1 MVNAVTGN
9 VFFTSLMYSTIITKS
24 IGLMNSCQRY
34 GFVPAFGV
42 DVIPA
47 GCTYIVNN
55 IGGDESITAELCYA
69 SGIFN
74 IGGVESV
81 TAELCYSVGMIGPS
95 ICLIQLPNGTDVDYY
110 CGDLYKLTYLFDNTL
125 ESSIEW
131 GFYNTTYPNE
141 REEVISETSV
151 CNAKVD
157 GLSCDTCTFCDDGSV
172 EADCTNLELGT
183 KVECGDFFVNSTV
196 WSHPFYPLSGENSSN
211 SNRIWRC
218 DPIFES
224 ASKASGSSNKF
235 TTTIAALV
243 FAGSYIYIAFALV

>member
-1 MVNAVTGN
+1 
-9 VFFTSLMYSTIITKS
+9 
-24 IGLMNSCQRY
+24 MNSCQRY
-34 GFVPAFGV
+34 GFVPACGD

-47 GCTYIVNN
+47 KCTYLYY
-55 IGGDESITAELCYA
+55 DESITAELCN
-69 SGIFN
+69 SG
-74 IGGVESV
+74 
-81 TAELCYSVGMIGPS
+81 GMIGPS
-95 ICLIQLPNGTDVDYY
+95 NCLVQLPNGTDVDYY
-110 CGDLYKLTYLFDNTL
+110 CGDLYKLTYLFENELGTL

-151 CNAKVD
+151 CNATFD

-196 WSHPFYPLSGENSSN
+196 WSWPFIPFSAENS
-211 SNRIWRC
+211 IFRC
-218 DPIFES
+218 DIFEC
-224 ASKASGSSNKF
+224 ASEASGSSNKF
-235 TTTIAALV
+235 TTTTTTIAAWF